1 MSTPQQTHKRS
12 LSGISNISLES
23 LNSTMTE
30 VSDKP
35 SDDGN
40 KRNSAEVKEGE
51 VSKVTTLNFS
61 VRNEL
66 PFAGR
71 WVFPLI
77 WIFIS
82 RVSQEEIYFQK
93 WYFPEKIFS
102 RIFFFWEM
110 IFSGKRSFSGKRYF
124 PGKDVSLGKIFS
136 WEKYFLEK
144 IFS

>member
-61 VRNEL
+61 VRN
-66 PFAGR
+66 
-71 WVFPLI
+71 
-77 WIFIS
+77 
-82 RVSQEEIYFQK
+82 
-93 WYFPEKIFS
+93 
-102 RIFFFWEM
+102 
-110 IFSGKRSFSGKRYF
+110 
-124 PGKDVSLGKIFS
+124 
-136 WEKYFLEK
+136 
-144 IFS
+144 